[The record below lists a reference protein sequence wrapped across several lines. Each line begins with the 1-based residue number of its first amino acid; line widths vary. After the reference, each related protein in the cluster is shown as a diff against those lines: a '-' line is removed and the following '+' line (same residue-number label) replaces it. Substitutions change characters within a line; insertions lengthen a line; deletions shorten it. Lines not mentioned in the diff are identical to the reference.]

1 MRILSVSAAMDTGGA
16 ERMAIDLAHA
26 LAEAGHDVA
35 IAAPAGDLDAEIARG
50 VRRVTFPGHGRAPA
64 RAALSGVRLARF
76 VRAFG
81 PDVVHAHNVKATAIA
96 GTAARLG
103 RGLAAPPVV
112 ATFHGVVGADD
123 RPAARVLRLAAV
135 TACVSTELRDRLA
148 AAGYPP
154 ERLRVIPN
162 AVPIPPPLPAARRA
176 ELDRELDLGA
186 GPVVAVVG
194 RLAPVKAP
202 HRFLEA
208 AALVAAAEP
217 AARFLVVGDGPLR
230 GELERSAATLGIAQA
245 TRFTG
250 LRRDARELT
259 ARADVLVVPSDSEGM
274 SVAALEALAAGV
286 PVVSTDVPGMRELL
300 GGGAGIV
307 AGGFDPRGLADA
319 VLALLGDP
327 ARRAAMGATGRELA
341 AGRHGLA
348 AMTDAYAA
356 LFAQVSATAA

>member
-26 LAEAGHDVA
+26 LTEAGHDVA
-35 IAAPAGDLDAEIARG
+35 IAAPAGDLDAEIAGG
-50 VRRVTFPGHGRAPA
+50 VRRVTFAAHGRSPA

-76 VRAFG
+76 VRAFR

-103 RGLAAPPVV
+103 LAVSPVV

-135 TACVSTELRDRLA
+135 TACVSAELRDRLA
-148 AAGYPP
+148 AAGYPA
-154 ERLRVIPN
+154 ERIRVIPN

-230 GELERSAATLGIAQA
+230 GELERSAGVLGIAQA

-307 AGGFDPRGLADA
+307 AGGFDPRSLADA

>member
-16 ERMAIDLAHA
+16 ERMAIDLARA
-26 LAEAGHDVA
+26 LTEAGHDVA
-35 IAAPAGDLDAEIARG
+35 IAAPAGDLDAEIGSA
-50 VRRVTFPGHGRAPA
+50 VRRVTFAGHGRSPA
-64 RAALSGVRLARF
+64 RAVLSGVRLARF
-76 VRAFG
+76 VRAFR
-81 PDVVHAHNVKATAIA
+81 PDVVHSHNVKATAIA
-96 GTAARLG
+96 GAATRLG

-135 TACVSTELRDRLA
+135 TACVSAELRDRLA
-148 AAGYPP
+148 GAGYPA
-154 ERLRVIPN
+154 ERIRVIPN

-230 GELERSAATLGIAQA
+230 AQLERTARDLRLDVT
-245 TRFTG
+245 FTG
-250 LRRDARELT
+250 AVPDARALI
-259 ARADVLVVPSDSEGM
+259 ANADVMVVSSDSEGQ
-274 SVAALEALAAGV
+274 SIATLEALAAGT
-286 PVVSTDVPGMRELL
+286 PVVSTPVSGMPGLL
-300 GGGAGIV
+300 GGGAGVI
-307 AGGFDPRGLADA
+307 AADFSPETLAA
-319 VLALLGDP
+319 AIRALVQDP
-327 ARRAAMGATGRELA
+327 ARRTQMGAIGARLVREHFSA
-341 AGRHGLA
+341 D
-348 AMTDAYAA
+348 AMVDAYERRYRA
-356 LFAQVSATAA
+356 LTPTMIDS